1 MLLLALLLTVT
12 GPAERFVVGVSV
24 SKAHAA
30 TIAGPDAVNPPTG
43 KAPKLKPPPRP
54 DQDAPAKPE
63 ASQPPAPNLDDLLVR
78 LKAAKTEEE
87 AEFVHTL
94 IDAMRLESGSDTID
108 LLMFRAVAAVT
119 HEDLPLALDLLDT
132 VIALKPDFAEGW
144 NRRAVVYYQRQDY
157 NRALADLE
165 VVLRLDPHEDSALIG
180 LAGIFDVIGDAKRAR
195 LALKKAL
202 EIYPLNSEA
211 LKKLH
216 ELDNDLNGR
225 DL

>member
-1 MLLLALLLTVT
+1 M
-12 GPAERFVVGVSV
+12 GVSA
-24 SKAHAA
+24 SDAHAA
-30 TIAGPDAVNPPTG
+30 IIAGPDVATPPTG
-43 KAPKLKPPPRP
+43 KAPKLKSPPPN
-54 DQDAPAKPE
+54 QDAPSKPE
-63 ASQPPAPNLDDLLVR
+63 ASQPPAPSLDDLLAR

-132 VIALKPDFAEGW
+132 VIAMKPDFAEGW

-157 NRALADLE
+157 SRALADLE

-180 LAGIFDVIGDAKRAR
+180 LAGIFDAMGDAKRAR
-195 LALKKAL
+195 LALKQAL
-202 EIYPLNSEA
+202 DIYPLNSEA
-211 LKKLH
+211 VKKLH
-216 ELDNDLNGR
+216 ELDLELNGR